1 MELGS
6 LIRIKNV
13 NTVFACNINIVIILF
28 MHSYVNIFV
37 SKVNTNLECKSC
49 LIINRSRARKYS
61 IDRIQNSVI
70 LCKIISVYKCTKN
83 IKT

>member
-28 MHSYVNIFV
+28 MHSYINTCFK
-37 SKVNTNLECKSC
+37 SKHELGMQE
-49 LIINRSRARKYS
+49 LFDY
-61 IDRIQNSVI
+61 Q
-70 LCKIISVYKCTKN
+70 
-83 IKT
+83 